1 MRGVAALLSA
11 ESLAV
16 LEAVAQPLLVVDA
29 RSSLRAVAHA
39 NAAFLKFTGYRSA
52 DVIGRE
58 LEFLARADNMPAF
71 GAAIEAIRSGIT
83 FSGELTIQSHDA
95 RALST
100 RVSVQPVNGSD
111 QKLSYLVVTF
121 EDLTR
126 YSRLR
131 ESLRTSEPRLQVA
144 MDASQLSMWD
154 WNVEQNRVSYNE
166 QWRISL
172 GVDPG
177 DLLQRQDLAGRL
189 MLPEEQPEVLEQ
201 FEQHF
206 HGLTQCFECEYTLRT
221 PAGDMKWFAARAQV
235 VKRDAHG
242 KALRM
247 IGVLRDISRRKNDLS
262 RASEIQARWE
272 RAVRGTSDGLYDWD
286 LLTGHVWYAARF
298 REIIG
303 YADGTFP
310 DSFNAFQNV
319 LHADD
324 RALVLQKIRKH
335 LENQMPLDV
344 RCRVVS
350 SAGRQIWCRMRGQA
364 DRDAAGRPLRLAG
377 SISDISAQIAAEEAL
392 GRSQNFYG
400 TILDSLPFYI
410 AYVDRSERVVYANR
424 QFQEFFC
431 LPLSNHRG
439 RSVSE
444 VLGRRRYAAI
454 GPKIQDAFAG
464 RTVESQGRLRNPSK
478 QHVDIESIFLPHF
491 DEQGEIQG
499 CFVAARDVT
508 EKHQLEAELRQSQ
521 KMEAIGRLTGGL
533 AHDFNNLLAV
543 IVGNMQLL
551 GRALRESPRLLRQT
565 ETALK
570 AAMRGADLT
579 RRLLAFARQQML
591 EPQVVDVNGLIG
603 GMYELLRRS
612 LTGEVEIRQSS
623 DPTLWPVKID
633 PGQLENAILN
643 LVINA
648 RDAMPEGGVITIS
661 TRNEWVAAPIA
672 DSTAEVPL
680 HAGAYSVLEVQ
691 DTGTGMSADVL
702 KRVFE
707 PFFTTKD
714 VGKGSGLGLP
724 MVYGF
729 VRQSGGHVR
738 IDSTL
743 GVGTSVQL
751 FLPRSTAAIPP
762 MTREAPVNTEL
773 PMGRETLLVVEDS
786 PEVRSTAVDILTSL
800 GYRVLEAAN
809 GYQAL
814 EQFMQHTDIALV
826 FSDVM
831 LPGGLPGTSLISKL
845 RERRP
850 GLKVLMTSAFSES
863 SMMHRD
869 MLDGTLQLLTKPYR
883 VEELARQVRDILDQN
898 EESRRVQA

>member
-1 MRGVAALLSA
+1 LAGEVKALNDRPLAARKPWAGEPAVVRSLIFSPNYPQPRDRTHFYRAFSRIVRASIDVPHARNDPGHAFPGLSGPLNEERRRYVAGYTTRHINSRLFLDASFVNDGASLLSA

-16 LEAVAQPLLVVDA
+16 LEAVAQPLLVIDA
-29 RSSLRAVAHA
+29 RSAERPVAHA
-39 NAAFLKFTGYRSA
+39 NAAFLKCSGYPSSHI
-52 DVIGRE
+52 VGRE
-58 LEFLARADNMPAF
+58 IDVLTRADNIPAI
-71 GAAIEAIRSGIT
+71 GALIDALRAGT
-83 FSGELTIQSHDA
+83 AFSSEVTIQTFDA
-95 RALST
+95 RPLPT
-100 RVSVQPVNGSD
+100 RISVQPVHASD
-111 QKLSYLVVTF
+111 QTLSHLVVTF

-131 ESLRTSEPRLQVA
+131 ESLRTSEPRLQDA

-154 WNVEQNRVSYNE
+154 WNVEQDRISYNE

-172 GVDPG
+172 GVDPS

-189 MLPEEQPEVLEQ
+189 MLPEEQPDVLEQ

-206 HGLTQCFECEYTLRT
+206 HGLTQCFECEYALRT
-221 PAGDMKWFAARAQV
+221 PAGEMKWFAARAQV
-235 VKRDAHG
+235 VKRDARG
-242 KALRM
+242 KAQRM

-262 RASEIQARWE
+262 LASEIQARWE

-298 REIIG
+298 REIVG
-303 YADGTFP
+303 YTDGAFP
-310 DSFNAFQNV
+310 DSFSAFQNV

-335 LENQMPLDV
+335 LENQSPLDV
-344 RCRVVS
+344 RCRVVNS
-350 SAGRQIWCRMRGQA
+350 SGRQIWCRMRGQA

-424 QFQEFFC
+424 QFQEFFS

-439 RSVSE
+439 RTVSE
-444 VLGRRRYAAI
+444 VLGRRRYSAI
-454 GPKIQDAFAG
+454 GPKIHEAFIG
-464 RTVESQGRLRNPSK
+464 RTVESHGRLRNPSK
-478 QHVDIESIFLPHF
+478 QHVDIEGIFLPHF

-579 RRLLAFARQQML
+579 RRLLAFARQQVL
-591 EPQVVDVNGLIG
+591 EPQVVDVNTLIG

-612 LTGEVEIRQSS
+612 LTGEVEIRQIAE
-623 DPTLWPVKID
+623 PTLWPVKID

-648 RDAMPEGGVITIS
+648 RDAMPNGGVITIS
-661 TRNEWVAAPIA
+661 TRNEWVTAPIA

-680 HAGAYSVLEVQ
+680 HAGAYSVL
-691 DTGTGMSADVL
+691 
-702 KRVFE
+702 
-707 PFFTTKD
+707 
-714 VGKGSGLGLP
+714 
-724 MVYGF
+724 
-729 VRQSGGHVR
+729 
-738 IDSTL
+738 
-743 GVGTSVQL
+743 
-751 FLPRSTAAIPP
+751 
-762 MTREAPVNTEL
+762 
-773 PMGRETLLVVEDS
+773 
-786 PEVRSTAVDILTSL
+786 
-800 GYRVLEAAN
+800 
-809 GYQAL
+809 
-814 EQFMQHTDIALV
+814 
-826 FSDVM
+826 
-831 LPGGLPGTSLISKL
+831 
-845 RERRP
+845 
-850 GLKVLMTSAFSES
+850 
-863 SMMHRD
+863 
-869 MLDGTLQLLTKPYR
+869 
-883 VEELARQVRDILDQN
+883 
-898 EESRRVQA
+898 